1 VASLLLLTLACGG
14 DDDADERG
22 AAFDR
27 CMADAG
33 YDGGLGDVDYRR
45 QQDPAFDAALTR
57 CYQEVGVTLPPAGEL
72 TRQLDQVVRAEVRCL
87 RDKGWDVPDPVR
99 GDHGGLN
106 MGNLDD
112 YVPEDQMAAFAE
124 DDDACVRQVAPKG

>member
-1 VASLLLLTLACGG
+1 
-14 DDDADERG
+14 
-22 AAFDR
+22 
-27 CMADAG
+27 MADAG

-87 RDKGWDVPDPVR
+87 RDKGWVVPDPVR
-99 GDHGGLN
+99 GDHGGIN

-112 YVPEDQMAAFAE
+112 YVPEDQMAAFAS
-124 DDDACVRQVAPKG
+124 DDD